1 MSHDPALAARLPD
14 ELTDLDWITDPQRVA
29 RLSQDFAWFSPVLK
43 RQLADKKAELAVRP
57 RTEEEIRRIV
67 AACARD
73 RVPITLRGSGTGNY
87 GQSTPL
93 HGGVILDMSGYNGFS
108 WVREGAGRAQAGI
121 RLAEFDRQSRPHGW
135 ELRWLPS
142 TFRSATLGGLFG
154 GGFGGAGS
162 ITYGPVAAVGNVLGA
177 RVMTVEPEP
186 RVLEL
191 RSPDAMLLHHVYG
204 TNGIVLEL
212 EVALAPAVGWL
223 ECIAVFESFDAGIE
237 FSSVLAAAPGLVK
250 KEVCFLAAPVPDAM
264 TSLSEFMPIGCHAV
278 IFLVTASSELGADE
292 LVRRFGGRVTYRKTS
307 AEVQASNRTLLEFT
321 WNHTTLVALKSDK
334 TLTYI
339 QSSFDPARH
348 LAQAR
353 ALEKALAG
361 EVLMH
366 LEFLRTKDGAST
378 CSGLQLIRYTTDE
391 RLDEIMQIHR
401 DHGVAI
407 NNPHVFIVEDG
418 KQGALDPAVLA
429 TKTRFDPLGLL
440 NPGKLRDWVL
450 PAQQAEADSSPRES
464 PALPDL
470 LAS

>member
-1 MSHDPALAARLPD
+1 MTHDPAAAARLPD
-14 ELTDLDWITDPQRVA
+14 ELTDLDWITDAQRVA

-43 RQLADKKAELAVRP
+43 RQLADKRADLAVRP
-57 RTEEEIRRIV
+57 RTEDEIRRIV

-73 RVPITLRGSGTGNY
+73 GVPITLRGSGTGNY

-93 HGGVILDMSGYNGFS
+93 HGGLVLDMIGYNGFC
-108 WVREGAGRAQAGI
+108 WVRDGCGRAQAGI
-121 RLAEFDRQSRPHGW
+121 RLADFDRQARPHGW

-162 ITYGPVAAVGNVLGA
+162 ITYGPVAAIGNVLGA

-212 EVALAPAVGWL
+212 EVALAPALGWL
-223 ECIAVFESFDAGIE
+223 ECIAVFDDFDAGIG
-237 FSSVLAAAPGLVK
+237 FSSTLAAAPGLVK
-250 KEVCFLAAPVPDAM
+250 KEVCFLAAPVPGYMA
-264 TSLSEFMPIGCHAV
+264 SLAEFMPAGCHAV
-278 IFLVTASSELGADE
+278 IFLVAASSEDGAAQ
-292 LVRRFGGRVTYRKTS
+292 LVSRFGGRLTYRKTA

-334 TLTYI
+334 SLTYI
-339 QSSFDPARH
+339 QSAFDPSRH
-348 LAQAR
+348 LAQAK
-353 ALEKALAG
+353 ALERELGG
-361 EVLMH
+361 EVMMH
-366 LEFLRTKDGAST
+366 LEFLRTRDGAPT
-378 CSGLQLIRYTTDE
+378 CSGLQLIRYTTDA
-391 RLDEIMQIHR
+391 RLAEIMQIHR
-401 DHGVAI
+401 DHGVTI
-407 NNPHVFIVEDG
+407 NNPHVFVIEEG
-418 KQGALDPAVLA
+418 RQGSLDPAVLA
-429 TKTRFDPLGLL
+429 TKTRFDPQGLL
-440 NPGKLRDWVL
+440 NPGKLRDWVA
-450 PAQQAEADSSPRES
+450 PQPEAAGSSPRGS